1 MLDRNIRH
9 QKNVVVLISATSYV
23 PSMEMPT
30 ATTDHDQLVADLRKA
45 GVAVVADAIEP
56 RDVRWAREQLV
67 ALAAHERDAGTA
79 LRDDGTSASGDYTSG
94 ANQRIVS
101 LLDKDRAFWPLVLA
115 PAPRRA
121 ASELFGDSYGYP
133 ADVVRQYR
141 LDAVILS
148 SITANIASLGG
159 RPMPLHADQGFAP
172 SRTPMPLLL
181 NVVWPLDDFTADN
194 GATRVVPGSHVRR
207 TDEAGTVEVDATPV
221 EAPAGSAILIDGR
234 TWHGTGANQT
244 PDSRHAV
251 LTTYCRP
258 WVRPFANHMLD
269 LSDETLAAAP
279 AELIELVGARSWFV
293 YGASERLHLAGIR
306 A

>member
-1 MLDRNIRH
+1 M
-9 QKNVVVLISATSYV
+9 NVVVLISESSYV
-23 PSMEMPT
+23 PLMQIPV
-30 ATTDHDQLVADLRKA
+30 ATTDHDQLVADLRET
-45 GVAVVADAIEP
+45 GVAVVADALDTFEH
-56 RDVRWAREQLV
+56 RRARERLV
-67 ALAAHERDAGTA
+67 ALAASERAEGIA
-79 LRDDGTSASGDYTSG
+79 LRDDGASASGDYRSG
-94 ANQRIVS
+94 ANQRLVS
-101 LLDKDRAFWPLVLA
+101 LLEKDRAFWPLVLA

-133 ADVVRQYR
+133 ADVVAQYQ

-172 SRTPMPLLL
+172 AASMPLLL
-181 NVVWPLDDFTADN
+181 NVVWPLDDFSSEN
-194 GATRVVPGSHVRR
+194 GATRVVPGSHTRGA
-207 TDEAGTVEVDATPV
+207 DGAGSAEDQAVPV

-244 PDSRHAV
+244 SEPRHAV
-251 LTTYCRP
+251 LATYCRP
-258 WVRPFANHMLD
+258 WVRPFANHMVE

-279 AELIELVGARSWFV
+279 AELIDLVGAHNWFV
-293 YGASERLHLAGIR
+293 YGASERQRLAGVR